1 MYYIIMFIA
10 TTIFASIA
18 WVANYSKNAG
28 WSLFFLASISYFI
41 AFCVF
46 ALLCIL
52 KKKPMFDAGM
62 WKDGLKPVII
72 LLVGNM
78 SLNVAVSMTTPEKI
92 GFLVGLTVI
101 IVPILDFFM
110 YKAKIP
116 KLIYPSLIFAFI
128 GNFILN
134 YNKEMKIFS
143 FGLGEFLSLA
153 TTVCYALSII
163 WIGRCARS
171 FGFESFGFIQ
181 SLVSSI
187 GYLIASLITGSIHSI
202 SNLPLYPILFYGLGS
217 YVLGNA
223 CQFVAQKNLSPII
236 SALIMATQPIVGVII
251 GILFFNFSITISI
264 CISGFF
270 FFIASV
276 MGVIA
281 NNNTSK
287 Q

>member
-1 MYYIIMFIA
+1 MDDCSYCWNNFRINIMYYIIMFIA

-153 TTVCYALSII
+153 TTVCYALSTFISYII
-163 WIGRCARS
+163 LWFRLLCIRKCLS
-171 FGFESFGFIQ
+171 ICCSEKFI
-181 SLVSSI
+181 
-187 GYLIASLITGSIHSI
+187 
-202 SNLPLYPILFYGLGS
+202 S
-217 YVLGNA
+217 Y
-223 CQFVAQKNLSPII
+223 
-236 SALIMATQPIVGVII
+236 
-251 GILFFNFSITISI
+251 NFSINYGNT
-264 CISGFF
+264 
-270 FFIASV
+270 
-276 MGVIA
+276 A
-281 NNNTSK
+281 NSWSYNRYIIF
-287 Q
+287 

>member
-1 MYYIIMFIA
+1 MYYIIMFVA

-41 AFCVF
+41 AFFVF

-62 WKDGLKPVII
+62 WKDGLKP
-72 LLVGNM
+72 
-78 SLNVAVSMTTPEKI
+78 SMTTPEKI

-101 IVPILDFFM
+101 IVPILDFFI
-110 YKAKIP
+110 YKVKIP

-143 FGLGEFLSLA
+143 FGLGKFLSLA

-187 GYLIASLITGSIHSI
+187 GYFIASLITGSIHSI

-251 GILFFNFSITISI
+251 GILFFNFNITMSI

-281 NNNTSK
+281 NNKTSK